1 MNQIIK
7 LTELFS
13 AVVAREVGELE
24 KIGIISIEC
33 RTDSKIEIFVT
44 AEYFDEHFEGIY
56 TIELEDWPRHGN
68 VKHTYTTPSGN
79 EIYCLKAAKFE
90 RVA

>member
-13 AVVAREVGELE
+13 AVVAREMDKLTKDGLVGIAGDYTG
-24 KIGIISIEC
+24 KISIHV
-33 RTDSKIEIFVT
+33 TD
-44 AEYFDEHFEGIY
+44 AYFEEHFSGYE
-56 TIELEDWPRHGN
+56 TKSVDWPAHNNTRISFE
-68 VKHTYTTPSGN
+68 TDSGN
-79 EIYCLKAAKFE
+79 EIFCLKKATFE

>member
-24 KIGIISIEC
+24 RVGIISIEC
-33 RTDSKIEIFVT
+33 RKHGKIEIFVT
-44 AEYFDEHFEGIY
+44 EEYFDEHFEGVY
-56 TIELEDWPRHGN
+56 AIETEDWPRQGN
-68 VKHTYTTPSGN
+68 VKHCYTTPSGN
-79 EIYCLKAAKFE
+79 EIFCLKTAEF
-90 RVA
+90 RMVS

>member
-24 KIGIISIEC
+24 RVGIISINAGY
-33 RTDSKIEIFVT
+33 DGKVEIHVT
-44 AEYFDEHFEGIY
+44 SEYFDEHFEGVY
-56 TIELEDWPRHGN
+56 AIETEDWPRQGN
-68 VKHTYTTPSGN
+68 VKHCYTTPSGN
-79 EIYCLKAAKFE
+79 EIFCLKTAEF
-90 RVA
+90 RIVS